1 MKTLVLASS
10 NEHKVKEFKK
20 ILNDFNIIT
29 MKEIGFNDDIEE
41 NGETASENALIKAEA
56 IHKFCEAQGLKYYV
70 VTDDTGLCVSALNGA
85 PGVYSARYA
94 GGHGNS
100 EANRN
105 KVLKELEGKA
115 DRSAYFNC
123 AIALIS
129 PSGKKVVVEGQ
140 TDGVITVKPEGDNGF
155 GYDSIFFSN
164 DLGKTFAVASEEEKN
179 SVSHRGRAL
188 EKLLKEIDNI

>member
-20 ILNDFNIIT
+20 ILNNFNIIT
-29 MKEIGFNDDIEE
+29 MKEIGFNGDIEE

-56 IHKFCEAQGLKYYV
+56 IHKFCEGQGLKYYV
-70 VTDDTGLCVSALNGA
+70 VADDTGLCVNALNGA

-140 TDGVITVKPEGDNGF
+140 TDGVITAKPEGDNGF

-188 EKLLKEIDNI
+188 EKLLKEIDNV

>member
-41 NGETASENALIKAEA
+41 NGETARENALIKAEA

-70 VTDDTGLCVSALNGA
+70 VADDTGLCVNALNGA

-129 PSGKKVVVEGQ
+129 PNGRAIEVEGQ
-140 TDGVITVKPEGDNGF
+140 TDGVITAKPEGDNGF

>member
-20 ILNDFNIIT
+20 ILNGFNIIT

-41 NGETASENALIKAEA
+41 NGKTASENALIKAEA

-70 VTDDTGLCVSALNGA
+70 VADDTGLCVNALNGA

-115 DRSAYFNC
+115 DRTAYFNC

-129 PSGKKVVVEGQ
+129 PNGRVIEVEGQ
-140 TDGVITVKPEGDNGF
+140 TDGVITAKPEGDNGF

-188 EKLLKEIDNI
+188 EKLLKEIDNL

>member
-20 ILNDFNIIT
+20 ILNGFNIVT
-29 MKEIGFNDDIEE
+29 MKEIGFNGDIEE

-70 VTDDTGLCVSALNGA
+70 VADDTGLCVNALYGA

-105 KVLKELEGKA
+105 KVLKELEGKV

-140 TDGVITVKPEGDNGF
+140 TDGVITAKPEGDNGF

-188 EKLLKEIDNI
+188 EKLLKEIDNV